1 MITKFLKN
9 LGRNS
14 RYRSRVES
22 ERLAFENVN
31 VQDLPPILHHWSN
44 KYLVPILAPL
54 GFTDVIQCF
63 REYMARACRSMPD
76 ETAQFLSVGAGTC
89 ASEINIA
96 EWLREN
102 SIANYCFTCLDI
114 NPNLLKKAKASAREK
129 DLAAHFKFETF
140 DINSWKLHRTY
151 QAIVAFQSLH
161 HFVELEVLFDKVHQ
175 ALRPAGYF
183 LSDDM
188 IGRNGHQRWPEALK
202 FINELWR
209 ELPDKYKYNHGMKQI
224 EKKFQNWDHS
234 VAGFEGIRAQDILP
248 LLTRRFNFDLFV
260 GFGNLIDP
268 FIDRAYGPN
277 FDPASEWDRAFIDR
291 VQALDESELASGRI
305 KPTHMIAAMT
315 KQPVPATKMHRNLS
329 PKFCVR
335 RPRRWI

>member
-102 SIANYCFTCLDI
+102 SIANYSFTCLDI

-161 HFVELEVLFDKVHQ
+161 HFVELEVLFDKIHA
-175 ALRPAGYF
+175 ALDPAGYF
-183 LSDDM
+183 LADDM

-202 FINELWR
+202 FVNELWR
-209 ELPDKYKYNHGMKQI
+209 ELPDSYKFNRQLKRFEAQY
-224 EKKFQNWDHS
+224 ENWDCS
-234 VAGFEGIRAQDILP
+234 KEGFEGIRAQDILP
-248 LLTRRFNFDLFV
+248 LLVERFHFELFV
-260 GFGNLIDP
+260 GFGNIIDI
-268 FIDRAYGPN
+268 FIDRGFGPN
-277 FDPASEWDRAFIDR
+277 FNPDNEWDRAFIDR
-291 VQALDESELASGRI
+291 VHALDVEEIESGRI

-315 KQPVPATKMHRNLS
+315 TQPVAQPRIYKHLS
-329 PKFCVR
+329 PEFCIR
-335 RPRRWI
+335 R